1 MENCFKIVCFDMDGT
16 LILNTNS
23 VEYLCT
29 INNKKTQFDTI
40 DREGIEKGLSWIET
54 DYIKAKLMGMLS
66 VEKINH
72 LFDKYIV
79 FIEGIQET
87 VDYLKGKGFKVILVT
102 SGPVVIAEIVAKRFG
117 FDMYFGSEYQVKDGF
132 MTGKIVK
139 HTGNCGKL
147 SCLSEYCKEIGS
159 SYDNCIAI
167 GDGFSDI
174 DLFEKCGKS
183 IAINYEQCVEGKAG
197 CYIKTNDLKDIIK
210 FI

>member
-1 MENCFKIVCFDMDGT
+1 MGKVFKIACFDMDGT

-29 INNKKTQFDTI
+29 INNKKYQFGII

-54 DYIKAKLMGMLS
+54 DYIKAELMRGLS
-66 VEKINH
+66 VEKISY

-79 FIEGIQET
+79 LIQGIEET
-87 VDYLKGKGFKVILVT
+87 VAYLKEKGFKVILVT
-102 SGPVVIAEIVAKRFG
+102 SGPTVVAELVAKRYG
-117 FDMYFGSEYQVKDGF
+117 FDMYFGSEYEVKDGL
-132 MTGKIVK
+132 MTGKIIK
-139 HTGNCGKL
+139 HTGKFGKL
-147 SCLSEYCKEIGS
+147 SCLTEYCKEIGS
-159 SYDNCIAI
+159 SYDKCIAI

-183 IAINYEQCVEGKAG
+183 VAINYEPCVEGKAG
-197 CYIKTNDLKDIIK
+197 CYIKTGDLKDIIK